1 MADLA
6 TRLPGP
12 YVYLDIVA
20 QGALFD
26 IYINGEEQN
35 IKTSTMLNC
44 SYDQL
49 GPLLTGSFTNNITV
63 YVDGPLNSARDV
75 GSLDA
80 DWSFEFNQFMC
91 AACFCLVA
99 FAWRGANA
107 AAALVNSPL
116 APRAARLRLPLRN
129 RPTPPQ
135 AIINN
140 HRWV

>member
-1 MADLA
+1 MADIA

-20 QGALFD
+20 QGASFG

-35 IKTSTMLNC
+35 IKTSSMLNC

-75 GSLDA
+75 GSSDA
-80 DWSFEFNQFMC
+80 DWSFEFNQFMYVL
-91 AACFCLVA
+91 FLLVS
-99 FAWRGANA
+99 FRWQGANA
-107 AAALVNSPL
+107 TAALVNSQL
-116 APRAARLRLPLRN
+116 APRARLRVPLRN
-129 RPTPPQ
+129 RPMPPQ
-135 AIINN
+135 AIIN
-140 HRWV
+140 HRWF